1 MKKKPLINQKHKKQ
15 AKKPETL
22 EINKIDLKNLNIA
35 SLLQQGKITREDYK
49 RLFGEMDVICKKEI
63 I

>member
-1 MKKKPLINQKHKKQ
+1 MKKKPLIKLQDKKQ

-22 EINKIDLKNLNIA
+22 EINKIDLKNLNIS

-49 RLFGEMDVICKKEI
+49 KLFGEMDVVCKKEI